1 MDKIILLHGSGQ
13 GPESWDAA
21 AALLPPGWEVLRP
34 GLSALLGGR
43 EASFDN
49 LRDAFDSYC
58 AGIEGPLHLC
68 GLSLGGILALDYALR
83 RPERVKSL
91 VLIGTPHRVPKAAF
105 ALQGLVFRLLPES
118 AFKGMAFGKRD
129 TLALGRSMK
138 SLDFTGRLDGA
149 ACPALVVC
157 GAKDRA
163 NLASAEYLARRI
175 KNAGLKIL
183 PDTGHVVNEERP
195 GELAEILTG
204 FYRARERAAAQ

>member
-13 GPESWDAA
+13 GPGSWAAA

-91 VLIGTPHRVPKAAF
+91 VLIGTPHRVPRAAF
-105 ALQGLVFRLLPES
+105 ALQNLVFRLLPNS
-118 AFKGMAFGKRD
+118 AFKGMAFDKRN
-129 TLALGRSMK
+129 TFALGRSMK
-138 SLDFTGRLDGA
+138 NLDFRGRLGGV

-163 NLASAEYLARRI
+163 NLASAEYLARHI
-175 KNAGLKIL
+175 QNAGLKIL

-195 GELAEILTG
+195 EALAELLTE
-204 FYRARERAAAQ
+204 FYRARE

>member
-1 MDKIILLHGSGQ
+1 MDKIVLLHGSGQ

-83 RPERVKSL
+83 RPEKAKSL
-91 VLIGTPHRVPKAAF
+91 VLIGTPHRVPRAAF
-105 ALQGLVFRLLPES
+105 ALQNLVFRLLPNS
-118 AFKGMAFGKRD
+118 AFKGMAFDKRN
-129 TLALGRSMK
+129 TFALGRSMK
-138 SLDFTGRLDGA
+138 SLDFTGRLGGV

-163 NLASAEYLARRI
+163 NLASAEYLARHI
-175 KNAGLKIL
+175 QNAGLKIL
-183 PDTGHVVNEERP
+183 PGTGHVVNEERP
-195 GELAEILTG
+195 EALAELLTE
-204 FYRARERAAAQ
+204 FYRSLD